1 MAFRKNWSRWWH
13 RFLGIASETPQVI
26 DLLRQRYVE
35 EMQRIESFEQHAEKM
50 HYPQYR
56 EKLLR
61 MAQENGQV
69 AEQIGE
75 KIVALGARL
84 PDVADRRST
93 YQNNWQSL
101 SMALDEENR
110 TAGRLPEQLRNI
122 ASAHPNIAKFLQQIS
137 RKQDH
142 HRGEIRGMLMRSD
155 PFAQS
160 LA

>member
-1 MAFRKNWSRWWH
+1 MVFRKNWSRWWQ

-75 KIVALGARL
+75 KIVALGGPA
-84 PDVADRRST
+84 AGCGGS
-93 YQNNWQSL
+93 
-101 SMALDEENR
+101 ALDV
-110 TAGRLPEQLRNI
+110 PKQLAI
-122 ASAHPNIAKFLQQIS
+122 FVDGA
-137 RKQDH
+137 
-142 HRGEIRGMLMRSD
+142 
-155 PFAQS
+155 
-160 LA
+160 